1 MNHQLARFALT
12 WSVVFL
18 AVCWNPDQAT
28 AEQQPTIEPVE
39 YHLSFPS
46 PEHRWLQVDVTFS
59 QLGDFPLRARMSSS
73 SPGRYARHEFA
84 KNVFD
89 VHAFDG
95 TGTEVMATRP
105 NPHEW
110 VVADHNGSVHLRYR
124 LFGSRIDGTYLAVDS
139 THAHMNMPATLMWG
153 LGLEGRP
160 VHLVFEPPANTN
172 WKVATQLYPT
182 NNPMAFTAPNLQY
195 LMDSPTELSDFEL
208 HTFSVTDPSSPA
220 NQPVFRIALHHD
232 SRADIAHYVSSV
244 EAIVRE
250 MVLIFGEFPLF
261 ETNTYTFIADYLPGA
276 SGDAMEHRNSTVLTS
291 NGRLDFPEQVER
303 LLGSAAHEFFHVW
316 NVERIRPQSL
326 EPFDFTDANIS
337 GELWL
342 AEGFT
347 NYYGKLVMQRS
358 GLTTLQRTLDSFGS
372 TLDLVIS
379 SPGRLLNSAVQM
391 SQLAPFT
398 DAATAIDPTNFD
410 NTFISYYSWGE
421 AIALGLDL
429 SLRVRTGGAVTL
441 DDYMQA
447 LWKRFGE
454 PGGLVPGLVDNPYT
468 LADVRSVLA
477 TVSGDDQFAIDF
489 FERFVEGRD
498 VVNYAD
504 LLEHAGLVLQPQSA
518 GQSSF
523 GRVHWGAGMMVTA
536 ATPYGS
542 PLYNAGLDRGDTVTT
557 VDDKP
562 VSSIRDLDRILQS
575 IHPGETVAVGFS
587 RHGSPFESLVTL
599 AEEQKFTIVTIE
611 STGQMLSV
619 AQEAFRNSWFGSLA
633 REN

>member
-1 MNHQLARFALT
+1 
-12 WSVVFL
+12 
-18 AVCWNPDQAT
+18 
-28 AEQQPTIEPVE
+28 
-39 YHLSFPS
+39 
-46 PEHRWLQVDVTFS
+46 
-59 QLGDFPLRARMSSS
+59 MSSA

-95 TGTEVMATRP
+95 TGAEVMATRP

-110 VVADHNGSVHLRYR
+110 VVAHHNGSVHFRYR
-124 LFGSRIDGTYLAVDS
+124 LFGSRVDGTYLAVDS
-139 THAHMNMPATLMWG
+139 RHAHMNMPATLMWG
-153 LGLEGRP
+153 LGLEDRP
-160 VHLVFEPPANTN
+160 VRVVLEPPVDAN

-195 LMDSPTELSDFEL
+195 LMDSPIELSDFEL
-208 HTFSVTDPSSPA
+208 HSFSVADPSSPA
-220 NQPVFRIALHHD
+220 NQPIFRIALHHD
-232 SRADIAHYVSSV
+232 SRADVTRYMSSV

-250 MVLIFGEFPLF
+250 TVLIFGEFPVF
-261 ETNTYTFIADYLPGA
+261 ETNTYTFIADYLTDA

-291 NGRLDFPEQVER
+291 NGRIDVPEQVER

-326 EPFDFTDANIS
+326 EPFDFTDANLS

-358 GLTTLQRTLDSFGS
+358 GLTTLRRTLDSFGS
-372 TLDLVIS
+372 TLNLVVS

-391 SQLAPFT
+391 SRLAAFT

-441 DDYMQA
+441 DHYMQA
-447 LWKRFGE
+447 LWERFGE
-454 PGGLVPGLVDNPYT
+454 PGGVVPGLVDNPYT
-468 LADVRSVLA
+468 LADVRSVMA
-477 TVSGDDQFAIDF
+477 TVSGDDRFAAEF
-489 FERFVEGRD
+489 FEQFIEGRD
-498 VVNYAD
+498 VVNYAE
-504 LLEHAGLVLQPQSA
+504 LLEHAGLILQPQA
-518 GQSSF
+518 PGQPSL
-523 GRVHWGAGMMVTA
+523 GRVHWGIGMAVIA

-542 PLYNAGLDRGDTVTT
+542 PLYNAGIDRGDVVTT
-557 VDDKP
+557 FDGKP
-562 VSSIRDLDRILQS
+562 VSSMRDLERILQN
-575 IHPGETVAVGFS
+575 IHPGETVAVGFL
-587 RHGSPFESLVTL
+587 RQGTPFESRVALVEDQ
-599 AEEQKFTIVTIE
+599 AFTIVAIE
-611 STGQMLSV
+611 STGQVLSA
-619 AQEAFRNSWFGSLA
+619 AQEAFRNAWFGSLD
-633 REN
+633 RLN

>member
-1 MNHQLARFALT
+1 
-12 WSVVFL
+12 
-18 AVCWNPDQAT
+18 
-28 AEQQPTIEPVE
+28 
-39 YHLSFPS
+39 
-46 PEHRWLQVDVTFS
+46 
-59 QLGDFPLRARMSSS
+59 MSSA

-95 TGTEVMATRP
+95 TGAEIMATRP

-110 VVADHNGSVHLRYR
+110 VVANHDGAVHFRYR
-124 LFGSRIDGTYLAVDS
+124 LFGSRVDGTYLAVDS
-139 THAHMNMPATLMWG
+139 RHAHMNMPATLMWG
-153 LGLEGRP
+153 LGQEDRP
-160 VHLVFEPPANTN
+160 VRVVFEPPVDAN
-172 WKVATQLYPT
+172 WRVATQLYPT
-182 NNPMAFTAPNLQY
+182 NNPMTFTAPNLQY

-208 HTFSVTDPSSPA
+208 HSFSVADPSSPD
-220 NQPVFRIALHHD
+220 NQPIFRIALHHD
-232 SRADIAHYVSSV
+232 SRTDVARYTSSV

-250 MVLIFGEFPLF
+250 MVLIFGEFPVF
-261 ETNTYTFIADYLPGA
+261 ETNTYTFIADYLTDA

-291 NGRLDFPEQVER
+291 NGRLDVPEQVER

-326 EPFDFTDANIS
+326 EPFDFTDANLS

-358 GLTTLQRTLDSFGS
+358 GLTTLRRTLDSFGA
-372 TLDLVIS
+372 TLDLVVS

-391 SQLAPFT
+391 SRLAPFT
-398 DAATAIDPTNFD
+398 DAATAIDPTNFE

-429 SLRVRTGGAVTL
+429 SLRVRTGGDVTL

-447 LWKRFGE
+447 LWERFGK
-454 PGGLVPGLVDNPYT
+454 PAGLVPGLVDKPYT

-477 TVSGDDQFAIDF
+477 TVSGDDRFATNF
-489 FERFVEGRD
+489 FEQFIEGRD

-504 LLEHAGLVLQPQSA
+504 LLAHAGLILQPQA
-518 GQSSF
+518 PGQSSL
-523 GRVHWGAGMMVTA
+523 GRVHWGIGMAVNA

-542 PLYNAGLDRGDTVTT
+542 PLYNAGIDRGDRVTT
-557 VDDKP
+557 FDGKP
-562 VSSIRDLDRILQS
+562 VSSIRDLERILQS
-575 IHPGETVAVGFS
+575 IDPGETVTVSFL
-587 RHGSPFESLVTL
+587 RHGTPFESRVTVVEDQ
-599 AEEQKFTIVTIE
+599 AFTIVTIE
-611 STGQMLSV
+611 STGQVPSA
-619 AQEAFRNSWFGSLA
+619 AQEAFRNAWFGSLD
-633 REN
+633 RLN